1 MKESASQVSPP
12 AHGETGRSAPQI
24 RLVWMAAA
32 IALPALTLAGIA
44 PRWIAPCAALLAV
57 CAAIA
62 AADLIRGEQRLAHIS
77 ASLPDTLRLTK
88 SLPAALPVTIHNA
101 SGADL
106 RLRLAVPMPE
116 GLESPDLVREISA
129 PAALSRIDWPCTGI
143 ARGDRAIPWIHIEVA
158 SPLGLWAA
166 RTAHP
171 CDCTLRVYPNLRD
184 RATVALFLK
193 TADPGFRLRRQLGK
207 GREFENLR
215 HYLPG
220 DNFEDIHWK
229 ATARRAFP
237 IVKLYR
243 VEHAQEVYAVI
254 DSSRLSARSGILDSY
269 VDAALHLALVAQR
282 QGDRFG
288 LVTFSDR
295 THRFVRAHSGMDHF
309 RLCRETIYNLHA
321 ERVSPDFRE
330 VFTSLQLNLR
340 RRCLLVFFTSLDDA
354 LLAETFEH
362 EVPLVARR
370 HLVLVNVTENAAMRP
385 LFTGQPPADLDSLY
399 DGLAGQMLWN
409 RMRKLQIG
417 LEQRG
422 VKLSL
427 VAPDRIKTQVT
438 AAYLDVK
445 RRQAL

>member
-1 MKESASQVSPP
+1 MKGKA
-12 AHGETGRSAPQI
+12 APQI
-24 RLVWMAAA
+24 RLAVLAAA
-32 IALPALTLAGIA
+32 IALPVLTLAGIA
-44 PRWIAPCAALLAV
+44 PRWILPCSSLLAV
-57 CAAIA
+57 CLAIA
-62 AADLIRGEQRLAHIS
+62 IIDLIRGRRLLDGIS
-77 ASLPDTLRLTK
+77 VFLPEVLRLTK
-88 SLPAALPVTIHNA
+88 HVAGVLPITIHTDSA
-101 SGADL
+101 L
-106 RLRLAVPMPE
+106 HLRLAARMPE
-116 GLESPDLVREISA
+116 GVESSDLVRDISA
-129 PAALSRIDWPCTGI
+129 PAGASRIDWPCTGTS
-143 ARGDRAIPWIHIEVA
+143 RGDHPLRDIHIEAA
-158 SPLGLWAA
+158 SPWRLWAVRA
-166 RTAHP
+166 AHP
-171 CDCTLRVYPNLRD
+171 CACTLRVYPNLRD
-184 RATVALFLK
+184 RATAALFLK
-193 TADPGFRLRRQLGK
+193 TADPGFRLRRQVGK
-207 GREFENLR
+207 GREFDNLR

-220 DNFEDIHWK
+220 DSFEDIHWK

-254 DSSRLSARSGILDSY
+254 DSSRLSARPGILDSY
-269 VDAALHLALVAQR
+269 VDAALHLALVAER

-309 RLCRETIYNLHA
+309 RLCRETIYNLRA
-321 ERVSPDFRE
+321 ERVSPDFSE

-354 LLAETFEH
+354 LLAETFER

-370 HLVLVNVTENAAMRP
+370 HLVLVNVTATSAMRP
-385 LFTGQPPADLDSLY
+385 LFAGEPPPDVDSLY

-409 RMRKLQIG
+409 RMRKLQIS
-417 LEQRG
+417 LQHRG

-427 VAPDRIKTQVT
+427 VTGDRIKAQVT